1 MIMELKD
8 KKVLVVGLAR
18 TGEALCRFLLRRGA
32 SVRVTE
38 KKTWEALGRGATLLR
53 ERGVGFET
61 GGHKIETFLSA
72 DLVVLSPGVP
82 PLSEAGAAA
91 EKGIPVI
98 SEIELAYTFLKG
110 RIVGITGSNGKSTT
124 TTLAHRILEDSGL
137 RAFAAGNI
145 GTPLISFADKSRDD
159 DIYVSE
165 ISSFQ
170 LDAVRDFKVAVS
182 AFLNISL
189 NHLDW
194 HGSFDHYYA
203 AKKKLVLAQVKGDAA
218 ILNRDDALVWALRTE
233 ARSKIYA
240 FSRRRRVT
248 RGCFLKDGRIVLR
261 DGVETALMQASEV
274 RLPGLHNLENVM
286 AAALVGHLF
295 GVPPGR
301 MRATIKGFKGLEHR
315 LENVLTIKGVLFV
328 NDSKATTVDAAIK
341 ALESFDRKIVL
352 ILGGKDKGG
361 DFTLLRR
368 PLKKKVRKVLLI
380 GQAAGK
386 IRAAVEGTVPLET
399 ATSFKEL
406 VRKGFEAAL
415 PGDVVLLSPACT
427 SWDMFKNFEQRGR
440 TFKREVRSLARKM
453 ARR

>member
-1 MIMELKD
+1 MTMELKD
-8 KKVLVVGLAR
+8 RKVLVVGLAR

-32 SVRVTE
+32 RVRVTE
-38 KKTWEALGRGATLLR
+38 KKTWEALGRGAALLR
-53 ERGVGFET
+53 DRGVEFET
-61 GGHKIETFLSA
+61 GGHRIRSFLDV

-82 PLSEAGAAA
+82 PLSETGAAA

-98 SEIELAYTFLKG
+98 SEIELAYAFLKG

-124 TTLAHRILEDSGL
+124 TTLAHRILKDSGL

-145 GTPLISFADKSRDD
+145 GTPLISFADRSRDD
-159 DIYVSE
+159 DIYVTE

-194 HGSFDHYYA
+194 HGSFESYHA
-203 AKKKLVLAQVKGDAA
+203 AKRKLVLAQVKGDAA
-218 ILNRDDALVWALRTE
+218 ILNRDDALVWALRPE
-233 ARSKIYA
+233 ARSKVYA
-240 FSRRRRVT
+240 FSRRRKVA
-248 RGCFLKDGRIVLR
+248 RGCFLQDGRIVLR
-261 DGVETALMQASEV
+261 DRAETPLMKAAEV

-295 GVPPGR
+295 GVAPGG
-301 MRATIKGFKGLEHR
+301 MRATIKEFKGLEHR
-315 LENVLTIKGVLFV
+315 LENVRTIKGVLFV

-368 PLKKKVRKVLLI
+368 PLEKKVRKVLLI

-399 ATSFKEL
+399 AASFKEL
-406 VRKGFEAAL
+406 VRKGFEAAS
-415 PGDVVLLSPACT
+415 PGDVVLLAPACT
-427 SWDMFKNFEQRGR
+427 SWDMFNNFEERGR
-440 TFKREVRSLARKM
+440 TFKREVKNLARKM
-453 ARR
+453 EER

>member
-32 SVRVTE
+32 RVRVTE
-38 KKTWEALGRGATLLR
+38 KKTLEALGRRAALLMD
-53 ERGVGFET
+53 RGVEFET
-61 GGHKIETFLSA
+61 GGHKLETFLNA

-91 EKGIPVI
+91 EKGVLVI
-98 SEIELAYTFLKG
+98 SEIELAYAFLKG

-137 RAFAAGNI
+137 KAFAAGNI
-145 GTPLISFADKSRDD
+145 GTPLISFADRSRDD
-159 DIYVSE
+159 DIYVTE

-170 LDAVRDFKVAVS
+170 LNAVRDFKVAVS

-194 HGSFDHYYA
+194 HRSFENYYE

-218 ILNRDDALVWALRTE
+218 ILNRDDAEVWALRSE
-233 ARSKIYA
+233 ARSKVYA
-240 FSRRRRVT
+240 FSRRRKVAK
-248 RGCFLKDGRIVLR
+248 GCFLQDGRIVIR
-261 DGVETALMQASEV
+261 DRAETPLMKASEV

-295 GVPPGR
+295 GVPPDR
-301 MRATIKGFKGLEHR
+301 MRATIKEFKGLEHR
-315 LENVLTIKGVLFV
+315 LENVLTIKGVRFV
-328 NDSKATTVDAAIK
+328 NDSKATTVEAAIK

-352 ILGGKDKGG
+352 ILGGKDKGS
-361 DFTLLRR
+361 DFTLLRK
-368 PLKKKVRKVLLI
+368 PLEKKVRKVLLI

-386 IRAAVEGTVPLET
+386 IRAAVKGTVPLET
-399 ATSFKEL
+399 AATFKEL
-406 VRKGFEAAL
+406 VRKGFEAAS
-415 PGDVVLLSPACT
+415 PGDVVLLAPACT
-427 SWDMFKNFEQRGR
+427 SWDMFNNFEERGR
-440 TFKREVRSLARKM
+440 TFKREVKSLARKM
-453 ARR
+453 EGR

>member
-8 KKVLVVGLAR
+8 KKVLVVGFAR

-32 SVRVTE
+32 RVRVTE
-38 KKTWEALGRGATLLR
+38 KKTLKALGREAALLR
-53 ERGVGFET
+53 DRGVKFET
-61 GGHKIETFLSA
+61 GGHKLETFLSA

-82 PLSEAGAAA
+82 PLYEAGAAA
-91 EKGIPVI
+91 EKGVLVI
-98 SEIELAYTFLKG
+98 SEIELAYAFLKG

-124 TTLAHRILEDSGL
+124 TTLAHMILKDSGL

-145 GTPLISFADKSRDD
+145 GTPLISFADRSRDD
-159 DIYVSE
+159 DIYVTE

-170 LDAVRDFKVAVS
+170 LDAIRDFKVAVS

-194 HGSFDHYYA
+194 HGSFENYRA

-218 ILNRDDALVWALRTE
+218 ILNRDDAVVWALRSE
-233 ARSKIYA
+233 ARSKVYA
-240 FSRRRRVT
+240 FSRRRKVAK
-248 RGCFLKDGRIVLR
+248 GCFLQDGRIVIR
-261 DGVETALMQASEV
+261 DLAETPLMKASEV

-301 MRATIKGFKGLEHR
+301 MRATIKEFKGLEHR
-315 LENVLTIKGVLFV
+315 LENVLTIKGVRFV
-328 NDSKATTVDAAIK
+328 NDSKATTVAAAIK

-352 ILGGKDKGG
+352 ILGGKDKGS
-361 DFTLLRR
+361 DFTLLRK
-368 PLKKKVRKVLLI
+368 PLEKKVRKVLLI

-399 ATSFKEL
+399 AATFKEL
-406 VRKGFEAAL
+406 VRKGFEAAS
-415 PGDVVLLSPACT
+415 PGDVVLLAPACT
-427 SWDMFKNFEQRGR
+427 SWDMFNNFEERGR
-440 TFKREVRSLARKM
+440 TFKREVKSLGRKM
-453 ARR
+453 EGR

>member
-18 TGEALCRFLLRRGA
+18 TGEALCRFLLRREA
-32 SVRVTE
+32 CVRVTE
-38 KKTWEALGRGATLLR
+38 KKTWEALGRGAALLR
-53 ERGVGFET
+53 ERGVEFET
-61 GGHKIETFLSA
+61 GGHKLETFLGA

-98 SEIELAYTFLKG
+98 SEIELAYAFLKG

-145 GTPLISFADKSRDD
+145 GTPLISFAARSRDD

-194 HGSFDHYYA
+194 HGSFENYHA

-218 ILNRDDALVWALRTE
+218 ILNRDDPLVWALRPE
-233 ARSKIYA
+233 ARSKVYA
-240 FSRRRRVT
+240 FSRRRKVA

-261 DGVETALMQASEV
+261 DRVETALMQASEV

-295 GVPPGR
+295 GVLPRR

-368 PLKKKVRKVLLI
+368 PLEKKVRKVLLI

-386 IRAAVEGTVPLET
+386 IRAAVEGAVPLET
-399 ATSFKEL
+399 AASFKEL

-415 PGDVVLLSPACT
+415 PGDVVLLAPACT
-427 SWDMFKNFEQRGR
+427 SWDMFNNFEERGR
-440 TFKREVRSLARKM
+440 TFKREVKSLARKM
-453 ARR
+453 EGR